1 MNPQMARLPAPL
13 QARLEAAA
21 LGYFEAPGLKLDFR
35 EPPGAAAL
43 FPPTSVAWR
52 VMKNPVALT
61 IGGIAAVILE
71 LAEPRVRTGVWEHTT
86 FRTDPV
92 GRMKRTGMAAM
103 VTIYAP
109 ADAARAMIA
118 GVVRAHARVEG
129 VTPSGAPYRANDEEL
144 LNWVNATAGYG
155 FFEAYHRFVRPLS
168 ARHLDQVYEEGHE
181 AAALYGA
188 HGAPRS
194 RADMDTLFAA
204 MRPKLERSHIVFD
217 FLEIV
222 RNAPILPSRSLQRM
236 MVRAAVDLTPPW
248 VRDILGLDARFG
260 LRPGGATALR
270 ALGAASDHIVL
281 TSAPPAQACLRMGLS
296 ADYLYR

>member
-1 MNPQMARLPAPL
+1 MAQLPAPL

-21 LGYFEAPGLKLDFR
+21 RGYFDAPGFAVDFSK
-35 EPPGAAAL
+35 PDGAPAL
-43 FPPTSVAWR
+43 FAPSSVAWR
-52 VMKNPVALT
+52 VMKNPVALV
-61 IGGIAAVILE
+61 IGGVAAVILE

-92 GRMKRTGMAAM
+92 ARMKRTGLAAM

-109 ADAARAMIA
+109 AETARAMIA
-118 GVVRAHARVEG
+118 GVVRAHGRVEG
-129 VTPSGAPYRANDEEL
+129 VTPAGAPYRANDEEL
-144 LNWVNATAGYG
+144 LNWVQATAGYG

-168 ARHLDQVYEEGHE
+168 AREMDGLYDEGHE

-188 HGAPRS
+188 QGAPRS
-194 RADMDTLFAA
+194 QREMAALFAA
-204 MRPKLERSHIVFD
+204 MRPKLERSQIVFD

-222 RNAPILPSRSLQRM
+222 RNAPILPSRSLQRL

-248 VRDILGLDARFG
+248 VRDILGLDARHG

-270 ALGAASDHIVL
+270 ALGAASDRIVL
-281 TSAPPAQACLRMGLS
+281 ESAPPAQACVRMGLP
-296 ADYLYR
+296 ANYLYR

>member
-1 MNPQMARLPAPL
+1 MARLPAPL
-13 QARLEAAA
+13 QNRLEEAAR
-21 LGYFEAPGLKLDFR
+21 GYFDAPGLSLDFR
-35 EPPGAAAL
+35 QPAGAPAL
-43 FPPTSVAWR
+43 FAPTSVAWR

-92 GRMKRTGMAAM
+92 ARMRRTGMAAM
-103 VTIYAP
+103 VTVYGP
-109 ADAARAMIA
+109 AEKARAMIA
-118 GVVRAHARVEG
+118 GVVRAHGRIEG
-129 VTPSGAPYRANDEEL
+129 VTPAGAPYRASDEEL

-155 FFEAYHRFVRPLS
+155 FFEAYHRFVRPLTP
-168 ARHLDQVYEEGHE
+168 REMDQVYDEGHE

-194 RADMDTLFAA
+194 AAEMATLFVA
-204 MRPKLERSHIVFD
+204 MRPKLERSEIVFD

-222 RNAPILPSRSLQRM
+222 RSAPLLPSRSLQRM
-236 MVRAAVDLTPPW
+236 MVRAAVELTPGW
-248 VRDILGLDARFG
+248 ARDILGLGWRYG
-260 LRPGGATALR
+260 LRPGGESALR
-270 ALGAASDHIVL
+270 ALGAASDRVVL
-281 TSAPPAQACLRMGLS
+281 ESAPPAQACVRLGLS

>member
-1 MNPQMARLPAPL
+1 MARLPAPL
-13 QARLEAAA
+13 QARLEEAAR
-21 LGYFEAPGLKLDFR
+21 GYFDAPGLKTFDFSK
-35 EPPGAAAL
+35 PTGAPAL
-43 FPPTSVAWR
+43 FAPTSVAWR

-103 VTIYAP
+103 LSVYGP

-118 GVVRAHARVEG
+118 GIVRAHERIEG
-129 VTPSGAPYRANDEEL
+129 VTPGGAPYRANDEEL

-155 FFEAYHRFVRPLS
+155 FFEAYDRFVRPLS
-168 ARHLDQVYEEGHE
+168 PQEMDQLYAEGEEVG
-181 AAALYGA
+181 ALYGA
-188 HGAPRS
+188 RGAPRS
-194 RADMDTLFAA
+194 RAEMNALFAA
-204 MRPKLERSHIVFD
+204 MRPKLERSQIVFD

-222 RNAPILPSRSLQRM
+222 RNAPILPSRSLQRL
-236 MVRAAVDLTPPW
+236 MVRAAVELTPVW
-248 VRDILGLDARFG
+248 ARDILGLDMRYG

-270 ALGAASDHIVL
+270 ALGSASDRIVL
-281 TSAPPAQACLRMGLS
+281 DAAPPAQACVRIGLS

>member
-13 QARLEAAA
+13 QARLEQAAR
-21 LGYFEAPGLKLDFR
+21 GYFEAPGTALDFTR
-35 EPPGAAAL
+35 PDGAPAL
-43 FPPTSVAWR
+43 FAPTSIAWR

-103 VTIYAP
+103 VSIYGP
-109 ADAARAMIA
+109 ADTARTMIA
-118 GVVRAHARVEG
+118 GIVRAHARIEG
-129 VTPSGAPYRANDEEL
+129 VTPAGARYRASDEEL
-144 LNWVNATAGYG
+144 LNWVNGTAGYG

-168 ARHLDQVYEEGHE
+168 AREMDQLYAEGHE
-181 AAALYGA
+181 TAALYGA

-194 RADMDTLFAA
+194 AAEMEAMFAA
-204 MRPKLERSHIVFD
+204 MRPKLERSQIVFD
-217 FLEIV
+217 FLNIV
-222 RNAPILPSRSLQRM
+222 RNAPILPSRSLQRL
-236 MVRAAVDLTPPW
+236 MVRAAVDLTPRW
-248 VRDILGLDARFG
+248 AREILGLDTRFG

-281 TSAPPAQACLRMGLS
+281 ASAPPAQACVRMGLS